1 MGFLL
6 LFSMSVINYCLKRLL
21 IATGMFSFMLSTIG
35 LVAIALAATN
45 HAHAEVIDIVRFHQP
60 HPKEDL
66 RYLYTTELIELS
78 LKKTQPLYGD
88 YRIQQSHNPMAR
100 DRVLRQLIKGQ
111 TINAFVAAT
120 NSEWESK
127 TIPIRIPIFKGLLSY
142 RLLLINAKDQYKFN
156 KIIDAEQLKQ
166 LQAGL
171 KPQWTTTLLMQANN
185 FPIVKGN
192 TYKGL
197 FAMLSR
203 GRFDYFPRGINEI
216 FVEFDK
222 NHDQFPNIVIE
233 ANLVIYLPSPSYLF
247 ISQTHP
253 RLADR
258 ISTGLEMMVID
269 GSFDEIFY
277 RYHSENIKKAKLENR
292 RVINIENTWLPPLTP
307 LSNKSLWYQP
317 DFK

>member
-1 MGFLL
+1 
-6 LFSMSVINYCLKRLL
+6 
-21 IATGMFSFMLSTIG
+21 MFFFNLSTIG
-35 LVAIALAATN
+35 LIAIAMVATN

-66 RYLYTTELIELS
+66 RFLYTTDLIELS
-78 LKKTQPLYGD
+78 LQKTKTLYGD
-88 YRIQQSHNPMAR
+88 YRIEQSHTPMAR
-100 DRVLRQLIKGQ
+100 DRILRQLIKGQ
-111 TINAFVAAT
+111 KINTFVAAT

-127 TIPIRIPIFKGLLSY
+127 TIPIRIPILKGLLSY

-156 KIIDAEQLKQ
+156 NIFDAEQLKQ

-171 KPQWTTTLLMQANN
+171 KSQWTTTLLMQANN
-185 FPIVKGN
+185 FPIVNGN
-192 TYKGL
+192 TYEGL

-222 NHDQFPNIVIE
+222 YHRQYPNIAIE
-233 ANLVIYLPSPSYLF
+233 SNLVIYLPSPSYIF
-247 ISQTHP
+247 ISPAYP
-253 RLADR
+253 RLAER
-258 ISTGLEMMVID
+258 ITTGLEMMVSD
-269 GSFDEIFY
+269 GSFDEIFN
-277 RYHSENIKKAKLENR
+277 RYHSENIKKANLEQR

-307 LSNKSLWYQP
+307 LSNKSLWYQA